1 MAQGKI
7 HSSPLVARNSPR
19 SRRLD
24 DSPSRQLHFELE
36 RTFSQIQLQ
45 EAERQKVYVYQRRQ
59 QQEELDAKELAQAEV
74 HRTELNLANAQHE
87 VVRLQAEAV
96 LHAYLK
102 KDEEER
108 RRREDERRRL
118 EEEER
123 KRREEEE
130 SRKRAEQER
139 KAREEKERKEREERA
154 KAEAERLAI
163 YERQKAEAEERR
175 RKEKEATELKQREE
189 KEKVEQEAALK
200 AQEAEKAA
208 AAAAKA
214 TIPTPTPPTTTTN
227 TQIPSSNAAATTEG
241 IHRNYL
247 LVHKRLKQFRKDF
260 WEKVKKDP
268 NLKPHVGDMR
278 RAMRASV
285 GQLTDDKVGN
295 KKAHDRVR
303 MTLHKALRE
312 IPSPPVPLNGF
323 LPPHLSLNDN
333 GTTTIP
339 SLVLYLLSIFS
350 KAIINSFVGE
360 CAVNPKAAE
369 PIGTLVAQIFSMPE
383 LQFPRNVQAVNALST
398 RSQTE
403 SLISVLMS
411 KFHASAPILFGIYGP
426 EHTIAGKLR
435 VGWRTDRISDDKKA
449 FVTDDKH
456 YDRQTGLGVGYASIA
471 LRNFSRAKI
480 SNPWPPTHFWSSLAH
495 VVNTPPSEVQISH
508 LILLKNM
515 LENNAIDRFVLFFG
529 AAGVAALRQ
538 AVVDFPRKLSK
549 ELQEKPIAKALALMV
564 AAWKTDK
571 HFRLD

>member
-139 KAREEKERKEREERA
+139 KAREEKE
-154 KAEAERLAI
+154 L
-163 YERQKAEAEERR
+163 
-175 RKEKEATELKQREE
+175 
-189 KEKVEQEAALK
+189 
-200 AQEAEKAA
+200 
-208 AAAAKA
+208 
-214 TIPTPTPPTTTTN
+214 
-227 TQIPSSNAAATTEG
+227 
-241 IHRNYL
+241 
-247 LVHKRLKQFRKDF
+247 
-260 WEKVKKDP
+260 
-268 NLKPHVGDMR
+268 
-278 RAMRASV
+278 
-285 GQLTDDKVGN
+285 GN

>member
-1 MAQGKI
+1 LKAALVDTSRDYIMAQGKI

-96 LHAYLK
+96 LHAYFK

-175 RKEKEATELKQREE
+175 RKEKEVTELKQREE

-214 TIPTPTPPTTTTN
+214 TIPTPPTTTTN

-241 IHRNYL
+241 IHRSYL
-247 LVHKRLKQFRKDF
+247 LVHKRLKQFRKEF

-278 RAMRASV
+278 RAMRTSV

-295 KKAHDRVR
+295 KKAV
-303 MTLHKALRE
+303 
-312 IPSPPVPLNGF
+312 S
-323 LPPHLSLNDN
+323 
-333 GTTTIP
+333 
-339 SLVLYLLSIFS
+339 
-350 KAIINSFVGE
+350 
-360 CAVNPKAAE
+360 
-369 PIGTLVAQIFSMPE
+369 
-383 LQFPRNVQAVNALST
+383 
-398 RSQTE
+398 
-403 SLISVLMS
+403 
-411 KFHASAPILFGIYGP
+411 
-426 EHTIAGKLR
+426 
-435 VGWRTDRISDDKKA
+435 
-449 FVTDDKH
+449 
-456 YDRQTGLGVGYASIA
+456 
-471 LRNFSRAKI
+471 
-480 SNPWPPTHFWSSLAH
+480 
-495 VVNTPPSEVQISH
+495 
-508 LILLKNM
+508 
-515 LENNAIDRFVLFFG
+515 
-529 AAGVAALRQ
+529 
-538 AVVDFPRKLSK
+538 
-549 ELQEKPIAKALALMV
+549 
-564 AAWKTDK
+564 
-571 HFRLD
+571 

>member
-74 HRTELNLANAQHE
+74 HRTELNLASAQHE

-214 TIPTPTPPTTTTN
+214 TIPTPPTTTNN
-227 TQIPSSNAAATTEG
+227 TQISSSNAAATTEV

-278 RAMRASV
+278 RAMRTSV

-303 MTLHKALRE
+303 MTIHKALRE
-312 IPSPPVPLNGF
+312 IPSPPVPLNDF

-333 GTTTIP
+333 GTKTIP

-383 LQFPRNVQAVNALST
+383 LQFPRNVQAVNASST

-426 EHTIAGKLR
+426 EHTTAGKLR

-495 VVNTPPSEVQISH
+495 IVNTPPSEVQISH

-564 AAWKTDK
+564 AAWKTEK